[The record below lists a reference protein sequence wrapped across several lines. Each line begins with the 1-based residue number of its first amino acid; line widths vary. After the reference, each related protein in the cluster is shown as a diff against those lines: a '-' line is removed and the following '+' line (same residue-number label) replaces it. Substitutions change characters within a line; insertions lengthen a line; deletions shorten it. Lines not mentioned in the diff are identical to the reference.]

1 MSVVRTYIVWSPI
14 CYEERIW
21 RLRDI
26 SGAHFMRHMN
36 SACLV
41 SIFIHHSQHFIGTV
55 ITQRVMHEIDGL
67 PMVRPIGA
75 HTDDGA
81 IFMIQATFTFMALWQ
96 LQPLFTPNSFDI
108 LVIYLP
114 T

>member
-1 MSVVRTYIVWSPI
+1 MPNLSKPFLKHFSCEPMSVVRTYIVWSPI

-41 SIFIHHSQHFIGTV
+41 SIFIHHSQHFIGTEPCR
-55 ITQRVMHEIDGL
+55 IYRRVL
-67 PMVRPIGA
+67 SFYS
-75 HTDDGA
+75 GA
-81 IFMIQATFTFMALWQ
+81 ILT
-96 LQPLFTPNSFDI
+96 
-108 LVIYLP
+108 
-114 T
+114 

>member
-1 MSVVRTYIVWSPI
+1 
-14 CYEERIW
+14 
-21 RLRDI
+21 
-26 SGAHFMRHMN
+26 MRYMN

-55 ITQRVMHEIDGL
+55 ITQLVMHEIDGL
-67 PMVRPIGA
+67 PMIRPIGA

-81 IFMIQATFTFMALWQ
+81 IFMIQATFALMALWQ
-96 LQPLFTPNSFDI
+96 LQPLFTPNLFDF
-108 LVIYLP
+108 LMVHLP